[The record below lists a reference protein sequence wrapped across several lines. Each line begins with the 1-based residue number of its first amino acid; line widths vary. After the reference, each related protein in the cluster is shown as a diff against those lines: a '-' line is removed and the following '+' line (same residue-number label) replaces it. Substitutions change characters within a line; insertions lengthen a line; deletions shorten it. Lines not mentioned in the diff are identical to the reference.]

1 YPFRVQAHAWRATLA
16 TDGSPEI
23 WTRHGGH
30 PQAGRDPTADPA
42 RRGHR
47 ARPLLQHGPGE
58 PHRDGVHPGLHLRA
72 APAAQG
78 QGPLADHHQPQ
89 AHEAA
94 DAGDAGQPRQ
104 VRVEVRG
111 DRAAGERQPGPLMRA
126 FLAVLVLALPAAAPA
141 EDVNLE
147 SSDCNAHGV
156 ALYPPPSSVIPT
168 DARLFLEGVGVEVRR
183 VQALEGDAILA
194 RAGDDAVPFQVQF
207 AWRSGMNRVAMLL
220 KPRALLKA
228 NRTYALNLRAKLP
241 GFHFLDGSDGE
252 PAYLT
257 GKGPDDQK
265 PEWVSA
271 PSVSE
276 GIYRKWDE
284 KTFTRF
290 LRFNVKLNEVS
301 PAYLV
306 LSLQRARG
314 SVVKQTYFLPV

>member
-1 YPFRVQAHAWRATLA
+1 
-16 TDGSPEI
+16 
-23 WTRHGGH
+23 
-30 PQAGRDPTADPA
+30 
-42 RRGHR
+42 
-47 ARPLLQHGPGE
+47 
-58 PHRDGVHPGLHLRA
+58 
-72 APAAQG
+72 
-78 QGPLADHHQPQ
+78 
-89 AHEAA
+89 
-94 DAGDAGQPRQ
+94 
-104 VRVEVRG
+104 
-111 DRAAGERQPGPLMRA
+111 MRA
-126 FLAVLVLALPAAAPA
+126 LLAGLVLALPAAALA

-147 SSDCNAHGV
+147 SADCNAHGV
-156 ALYPPPSSVIPT
+156 LLYPPPSSVIPT
-168 DARLFLEGVGVEVRR
+168 NARLFLEGVGVEVRR
-183 VQALEGDAILA
+183 VQALEGDAITA

-252 PAYLT
+252 PVYLT

-265 PEWVSA
+265 PEWVST

-276 GIYRKWDE
+276 GVYRKWDE

-290 LRFNVKLNEVS
+290 LRFNLKLNEVS

-314 SVVKQTYFLPV
+314 SVVKQTYFLPVMDDQVLVGHDGCSGRFALEDGRAYRGEFQVFDIAGNEGPKLKPMEFNAPKEVGVP